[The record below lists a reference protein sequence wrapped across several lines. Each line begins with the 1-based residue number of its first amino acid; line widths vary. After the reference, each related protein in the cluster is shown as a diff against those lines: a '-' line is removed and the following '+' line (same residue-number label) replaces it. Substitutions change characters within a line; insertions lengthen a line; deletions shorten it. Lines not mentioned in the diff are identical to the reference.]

1 MVVDIVLIG
10 PPGSGKSSVGKVLS
24 RKLSRLWIDTDTE
37 VESRAGKKISEIFLE
52 DGEAT
57 FRSLEREVVD
67 QVMGSEAAIVSLG
80 GGSVLNEASQKR
92 ITTAKEV
99 VFLDVSISN
108 AAPRVGFNKD
118 RPLLAINPRQQWLQL
133 MEKRRPIYESLATI
147 TVSTDN
153 KKPDQVADEII
164 EAIEQRVG

>member
-10 PPGSGKSSVGKVLS
+10 PPGSGKSSVGKALS
-24 RKLSRLWIDTDTE
+24 RKLSRPWIDTDTE

-57 FRSLEREVVD
+57 FRAIERDVVD
-67 QVMGSEAAIVSLG
+67 EVMGSEAGIVSLG

>member
-10 PPGSGKSSVGKVLS
+10 PPGSGKSSVGKALS
-24 RKLSRLWIDTDTE
+24 RKLSRPWIDTDTE

-57 FRSLEREVVD
+57 FRALERDVVD

-80 GGSVLNEASQKR
+80 GGSVLNEVSQKR

-164 EAIEQRVG
+164 EAIKQRVG

>member
-10 PPGSGKSSVGKVLS
+10 PPGSGKSSVGKALS
-24 RKLSRLWIDTDTE
+24 RKLSRPWIDTDTE

-57 FRSLEREVVD
+57 FRAIESDVVD
-67 QVMGSEAAIVSLG
+67 EVMGSEAGIVSLG
-80 GGSVLNEASQKR
+80 GGSVLNESSQKR

>member
-10 PPGSGKSSVGKVLS
+10 PPGSGKSSVGKALS
-24 RKLSRLWIDTDTE
+24 RKLSRPWIDTDTE

-57 FRSLEREVVD
+57 FRALERDVVD

-80 GGSVLNEASQKR
+80 GGSVLNEVSQKR

>member
-10 PPGSGKSSVGKVLS
+10 PPGSGKSSVGKALS
-24 RKLSRLWIDTDTE
+24 RKLSRPWIDTDTE

-57 FRSLEREVVD
+57 FRSLERDVVD

-80 GGSVLNEASQKR
+80 GGSVLNESSQKR

>member
-10 PPGSGKSSVGKVLS
+10 PPGSGKSSVGKALS
-24 RKLSRLWIDTDTE
+24 RKLSRPWIDTDTE
-37 VESRAGKKISEIFLE
+37 VESRAGKNISEIFLE

-57 FRSLEREVVD
+57 FRALERDVVD

>member
-10 PPGSGKSSVGKVLS
+10 PPGSGKSSVGKALS
-24 RKLSRLWIDTDTE
+24 RKLSLPWIDTDTE

-57 FRSLEREVVD
+57 FRSLERDVVD

-80 GGSVLNEASQKR
+80 GGSVLNESSQKR

>member
-10 PPGSGKSSVGKVLS
+10 PPGSGKSSVGKALS
-24 RKLSRLWIDTDTE
+24 RKLSRPWIDTDTE
-37 VESRAGKKISEIFLE
+37 VESRAGKKISEIFFE

-57 FRSLEREVVD
+57 FRAIESDVVD
-67 QVMGSEAAIVSLG
+67 EVMGSEAGIVSLG

>member
-10 PPGSGKSSVGKVLS
+10 PPGSGKSSVGKALS
-24 RKLSRLWIDTDTE
+24 RKLSRPWIDTDTE

-57 FRSLEREVVD
+57 FRALERDVVD

-80 GGSVLNEASQKR
+80 GGSVLNESSQKR

-99 VFLDVSISN
+99 VFLDVAISN

>member
-10 PPGSGKSSVGKVLS
+10 PPGSGKSSVGKALS
-24 RKLSRLWIDTDTE
+24 RKLSRPWIDTDTE

-57 FRSLEREVVD
+57 FRALERDVVD
-67 QVMGSEAAIVSLG
+67 EVMGSEAGIVSLG

>member
-10 PPGSGKSSVGKVLS
+10 PPGSGKSSVGKALS
-24 RKLSRLWIDTDTE
+24 RKLSRPWIDTDTE

-57 FRSLEREVVD
+57 FRAIESDVVD
-67 QVMGSEAAIVSLG
+67 EVMGSEAGIVSLG

-108 AAPRVGFNKD
+108 AASRVGFNKD

>member
-10 PPGSGKSSVGKVLS
+10 PPGSGKSSVGKALS
-24 RKLSRLWIDTDTE
+24 RKLSRPWIDTDTE

-57 FRSLEREVVD
+57 FRSLERDVVD

-80 GGSVLNEASQKR
+80 GGSVLNESSQKR

-147 TVSTDN
+147 TVNTDN
-153 KKPDQVADEII
+153 KKADQVADEII

>member
-10 PPGSGKSSVGKVLS
+10 PPGSGKSSIGKALS
-24 RKLSRLWIDTDTE
+24 RKLSRPWIDTDTE

-57 FRSLEREVVD
+57 FRALERDVVD
-67 QVMGSEAAIVSLG
+67 EVMGSEAGIVSLG

>member
-10 PPGSGKSSVGKVLS
+10 PPGSGKSSVGKALS
-24 RKLSRLWIDTDTE
+24 RKLSRPWIDTDTE

-57 FRSLEREVVD
+57 FRALEHDVVD

-80 GGSVLNEASQKR
+80 GGSVLNESSQKR

>member
-10 PPGSGKSSVGKVLS
+10 PPGSGKSSVGKALS
-24 RKLSRLWIDTDTE
+24 RKLSRPWIDTDTE
-37 VESRAGKKISEIFLE
+37 IESRAGKKISEIFLE

-57 FRSLEREVVD
+57 FRAIESDVVD
-67 QVMGSEAAIVSLG
+67 EVMGSEAGIVSLG

>member
-10 PPGSGKSSVGKVLS
+10 PPGSGKSSVGKALS
-24 RKLSRLWIDTDTE
+24 RKLSRPWIDTDTE

-57 FRSLEREVVD
+57 FRAIESDVVD
-67 QVMGSEAAIVSLG
+67 EVMGSEAAIVSLG
-80 GGSVLNEASQKR
+80 GGSVLNEVSQKR

>member
-10 PPGSGKSSVGKVLS
+10 PPGSGKSSVGKALS
-24 RKLSRLWIDTDTE
+24 RKLSRPWIDTDTE

-57 FRSLEREVVD
+57 FRAIESDVVD
-67 QVMGSEAAIVSLG
+67 EVMGSEAGIVSLG

>member
-10 PPGSGKSSVGKVLS
+10 PPGSGKSSVGKALS
-24 RKLSRLWIDTDTE
+24 RKLSRPWIDTDTE

-57 FRSLEREVVD
+57 FRSLERDVVD

-147 TVSTDN
+147 TVNTDN

>member
-10 PPGSGKSSVGKVLS
+10 PPGSGKSSVGKALS
-24 RKLSRLWIDTDTE
+24 RKLSRPWIDTDTE

-57 FRSLEREVVD
+57 FRAIESDVVD
-67 QVMGSEAAIVSLG
+67 EVMGSEAGIVSLG

-133 MEKRRPIYESLATI
+133 MEKRRPVYESLATI

>member
-10 PPGSGKSSVGKVLS
+10 PPGSGKSSIGKALS
-24 RKLSRLWIDTDTE
+24 RKLSRPWIDTDTE

-57 FRSLEREVVD
+57 FRAIESDVVD
-67 QVMGSEAAIVSLG
+67 EVMGSEAGIVSLG